1 MSSAR
6 SSRCGP
12 SGASTHLDLIAEGN
26 AAITPPGR
34 AQDYPHASL
43 ERLDDRSDPDAV
55 PAT

>member
-12 SGASTHLDLIAEGN
+12 SGEHHLDLIAEGN

-43 ERLDDRSDPDAV
+43 ERLDDGSDPDAV